1 MKLVIRGMSFDYEKK
16 KVLKDLSMG
25 MKEGEFVTIL
35 GPSGSG
41 KSTILK
47 ILAGVLDSEQGEIY
61 VDGKRVNGVT
71 PYFAYMP
78 QDDLLFPWNTILEN
92 VCLYAAI
99 HGGYEKAR
107 EEALRSLDAF
117 GLGGYENAYPKE
129 LSGGMR
135 QRAAFLRTSMSRGD
149 IMLLDEPF
157 GALDVITRGD
167 MQDWLG
173 SMRKRLDK
181 TTLLVTHDIDEAIY
195 LSDRILI
202 LSHTPSYITREIQIT
217 ETKRTREWLYGQTEL
232 RTLIYNHI
240 KGEQR
245 DETL

>member
-1 MKLVIRGMSFDYEKK
+1 MKLVIRGMSFNYESKT
-16 KVLKDLSMG
+16 VLKDLSME

-41 KSTILK
+41 KSTILN
-47 ILAGVLDSEQGEIY
+47 ILSGLLKAGNGEVY
-61 VDGKRVNGVT
+61 VDGELIEGIT

-78 QDDLLFPWNTILEN
+78 QDDLLFPWKTILEN
-92 VCLYAAI
+92 VCLYGKI
-99 HGGYEKAR
+99 HGEYERAKQEALENFEPFGLTGYE
-107 EEALRSLDAF
+107 E
-117 GLGGYENAYPKE
+117 AYPKE

-135 QRAAFLRTSMSRGD
+135 QRAAFLRTALCKGD

-167 MQDWLG
+167 MQDWLA
-173 SMRKRLDK
+173 SMRKRLNK

-202 LSHTPSYITREIQIT
+202 LSHTPAYVTKEIQIV
-217 ETKRTREWLYGQTEL
+217 EKRRTREWLYGQSEL

-240 KGEQR
+240 KGGKA
-245 DETL
+245 DENL